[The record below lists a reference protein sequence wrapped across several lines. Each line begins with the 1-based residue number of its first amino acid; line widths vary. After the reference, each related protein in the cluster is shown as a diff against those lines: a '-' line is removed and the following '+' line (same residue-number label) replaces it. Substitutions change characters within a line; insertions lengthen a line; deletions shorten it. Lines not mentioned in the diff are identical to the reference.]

1 MEKEW
6 MNSSLIAYCK
16 VAQKPM
22 LNYSRDLLFTL
33 FLSND
38 NNNDSSLPKS
48 VVDNSTTR
56 LLTLVEGADD
66 SSSKQLCNKS
76 NEFNNKS
83 EKQVVDDLSR
93 NHKYYNLSWILI
105 LSRHDKHQWKVL
117 TIRVVDNDATKVMN
131 STINQWN
138 QS

>member
-1 MEKEW
+1 MNDIVDTTFYSKDLNREKNTCQLNWKSSTSCIKGDFARMEKEW

-93 NHKYYNLSWILI
+93 NHKY
-105 LSRHDKHQWKVL
+105 
-117 TIRVVDNDATKVMN
+117 
-131 STINQWN
+131 
-138 QS
+138 

>member
-1 MEKEW
+1 

-93 NHKYYNLSWILI
+93 NHKY
-105 LSRHDKHQWKVL
+105 
-117 TIRVVDNDATKVMN
+117 
-131 STINQWN
+131 
-138 QS
+138 